1 MAVKLSGPMLAPQ
14 SGSEPKQAVVLLHG
28 YGSDGEDLISLGAHW
43 QEMLPDALFVSPNA
57 PTVSAVNPM
66 AFQWFDIDHERP
78 DYRAEGARLGRLA
91 IMDFLNDL
99 WAQTGL
105 AEKNTILVGFSQ
117 GAMMALNVGLSLD
130 RPLMGIIAF
139 AGALIPPDGFGER
152 DLAKPPICIVH
163 GDRDEVVPT
172 EMGASA
178 AETLRAHG
186 YEVSYHVSRGVG
198 HGISPDGL
206 GFASHFIAALS
217 VTL

>member
-1 MAVKLSGPMLAPQ
+1 MTVKLSGPMLAPR
-14 SGSEPKQAVVLLHG
+14 SGGEPKQAVVLLHG

-43 QEMLPDALFVSPNA
+43 QDILPDALFVSPNA
-57 PTVSAVNPM
+57 PTASAINPM
-66 AFQWFDIDHERP
+66 GFQWFDVDQERP
-78 DYRAEGARLGRLA
+78 DYRAEGARLGRVA
-91 IMDFLNDL
+91 IMDFLNEL

-105 AEKNTILVGFSQ
+105 AEKDTLLVGFSQ

-130 RPLMGIIAF
+130 RPVMGIIAF

-152 DLAKPPICIVH
+152 NYAKPPVCIIH
-163 GDRDEVVPT
+163 GDQDQVVPLA
-172 EMGASA
+172 MGAAA
-178 AETLRAHG
+178 AETLRGKG
-186 YEVSYHVSRGVG
+186 YEVSYHVSPGVG

>member
-1 MAVKLSGPMLAPQ
+1 MTVKLSGPMLAPQ
-14 SGSEPKQAVVLLHG
+14 SGAAPKQAVVLLHG

-43 QEMLPDALFVSPNA
+43 QELLPDALFVSPNA
-57 PTVSAVNPM
+57 PTVSAANPM
-66 AFQWFDIDHERP
+66 GFQWFDIDGNRP
-78 DYRAEGARLGRLA
+78 EFRVEGARLGGVA
-91 IMDFLNDL
+91 IRDFLNEL

-105 AEKNTILVGFSQ
+105 EEKDTILVGFSQ

-139 AGALIPPDGFGER
+139 AGALLPPDGFGER
-152 DLAKPPICIVH
+152 AFAKPPICIIH

-178 AETLRAHG
+178 AETLRANG
-186 YEVSYHVSRGVG
+186 YEVSYHVSPGVG